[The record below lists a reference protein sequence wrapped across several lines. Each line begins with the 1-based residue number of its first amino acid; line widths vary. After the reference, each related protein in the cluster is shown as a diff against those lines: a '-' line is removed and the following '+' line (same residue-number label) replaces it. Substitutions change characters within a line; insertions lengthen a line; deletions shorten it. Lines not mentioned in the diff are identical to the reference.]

1 VAAAAARTLAEEL
14 RRLVTTTTPARVGCR
29 WWIAAAPVPLL
40 RRLQEESV
48 AIDPF
53 AAVVVLDRS
62 IDWRCCLQLAS

>member
-48 AIDPF
+48 AIDPL
-53 AAVVVLDRS
+53 AVVLD
-62 IDWRCCLQLAS
+62 